1 LSSSQF
7 RKKAISHAISRK
19 MARIHKLNVPINTDA
34 RWIFK
39 SLEKWNESFTGV
51 SLDNIDDIR
60 ERNCASR
67 LLDINFV
74 EEINW
79 VKKWVEHVNSPVVF
93 CHNDL
98 QGGNILLRHDLG
110 DKDDNMDAKL
120 VVIDYEFC
128 SYNYRAFDFANH
140 FHEWMFDYTNKSYP
154 YYHSA
159 KDKFPTKETRL
170 DFIKNYMDESLA
182 GSPKALS
189 MTNENRLQLAEA
201 LQNEVEAFFI
211 VPNLLWAMWAMAQ
224 SVSTKITFGYWMFAE
239 ERMQYYFHFKESC
252 SFLK

>member
-1 LSSSQF
+1 MRHFLGNFQPLCIIIF
-7 RKKAISHAISRK
+7 RFSFR
-19 MARIHKLNVPINTDA
+19 
-34 RWIFK
+34 
-39 SLEKWNESFTGV
+39 WNESFTGV
-51 SLDNIDDIR
+51 SLDDIGDIR

-128 SYNYRAFDFANH
+128 SYNYRAFDIANH

-159 KDKFPTKETRL
+159 KDRFPTKETRVTISNL
-170 DFIKNYMDESLA
+170 HYLNFCPKIRYFFQLEFIKNYMDESLA

-201 LQNEVEAFFI
+201 LQKEVEAFFI

-224 SVSTKITFGYWMFAE
+224 SVSTKITFGYWVRNNTVE
-239 ERMQYYFHFKESC
+239 N
-252 SFLK
+252 L

>member
-1 LSSSQF
+1 
-7 RKKAISHAISRK
+7 
-19 MARIHKLNVPINTDA
+19 M
-34 RWIFK
+34 
-39 SLEKWNESFTGV
+39 

-159 KDKFPTKETRL
+159 KDKFPTKETRVSPCPTCR
-170 DFIKNYMDESLA
+170 NCSSHATSL
-182 GSPKALS
+182 
-189 MTNENRLQLAEA
+189 
-201 LQNEVEAFFI
+201 
-211 VPNLLWAMWAMAQ
+211 
-224 SVSTKITFGYWMFAE
+224 
-239 ERMQYYFHFKESC
+239 C
-252 SFLK
+252 SG

>member
-1 LSSSQF
+1 MS
-7 RKKAISHAISRK
+7 
-19 MARIHKLNVPINTDA
+19 T
-34 RWIFK
+34 
-39 SLEKWNESFTGV
+39 
-51 SLDNIDDIR
+51 
-60 ERNCASR
+60 
-67 LLDINFV
+67 
-74 EEINW
+74 
-79 VKKWVEHVNSPVVF
+79 VNSPIVF
-93 CHNDL
+93 SHNDL

-128 SYNYRAFDFANH
+128 SYNYRAFDIANH

-159 KDKFPTKETRL
+159 KDRFPTKETRVTISYL
-170 DFIKNYMDESLA
+170 HYLNFCPKIRYFFQLEFIKNYMDESLA

-201 LQNEVEAFFI
+201 LQKEVEAFFI

-224 SVSTKITFGYWMFAE
+224 SVSTKITFGYWVRNNIVE
-239 ERMQYYFHFKESC
+239 N
-252 SFLK
+252 L